1 MKKFHQILS
10 YVLVA
15 IAASFVTLLLADK
28 LNLPGESKLDQ
39 LQSLIADVFIEDYDE
54 TAAEDAAAAA
64 MVDALGN
71 QWSHYISADEYQ
83 SYKDAM
89 NNSYVG
95 IGITISMREDGYIDV
110 LKVEDGG
117 PAQEAGLLP
126 GDIITTAEGQDI
138 SGMTMGDVQNIVR
151 GKPGTQVELG
161 ILREETKLILQV
173 TRKEIRTV
181 VATSQMVEDGI
192 GLVKIV
198 NFDSRCK
205 DETLAAVEALL
216 QQGAEALI
224 FDVRYNPGGHKD
236 ELVKILD
243 YLLPEGPLFRSEHY
257 DGTVSVDESDAKC
270 LQIPMVVL
278 MNGDSYS
285 AAEFFAAALRE
296 YDAAVLVGEPTT
308 GKGHYQYTYTLSD
321 GSAVVLSVGKYYTPD
336 GVSLAGVGLTP
347 DVTVEVDEETYYR
360 IYRGEV
366 PVKEDVQIQAAI
378 KALKTE

>member
-270 LQIPMVVL
+270 LQIPMAVL

-308 GKGHYQYTYTLSD
+308 GKGHYQYTYSLSD

>member
-1 MKKFHQILS
+1 
-10 YVLVA
+10 
-15 IAASFVTLLLADK
+15 
-28 LNLPGESKLDQ
+28 
-39 LQSLIADVFIEDYDE
+39 
-54 TAAEDAAAAA
+54 
-64 MVDALGN
+64 
-71 QWSHYISADEYQ
+71 
-83 SYKDAM
+83 
-89 NNSYVG
+89 
-95 IGITISMREDGYIDV
+95 
-110 LKVEDGG
+110 
-117 PAQEAGLLP
+117 
-126 GDIITTAEGQDI
+126 
-138 SGMTMGDVQNIVR
+138 MTMGDVQNIVR

-270 LQIPMVVL
+270 LQIPMAVL

-308 GKGHYQYTYTLSD
+308 GKGHYQYTYSLSD